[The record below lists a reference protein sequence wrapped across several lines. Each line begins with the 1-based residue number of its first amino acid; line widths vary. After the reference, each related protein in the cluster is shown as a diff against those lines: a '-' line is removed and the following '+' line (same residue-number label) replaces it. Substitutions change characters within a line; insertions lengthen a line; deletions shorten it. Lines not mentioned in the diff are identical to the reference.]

1 MAALPDPGLAGDQQE
16 TPPPRERLPERTAT
30 AREYLRERAPGVLMF
45 RQQPFELNWYPLA
58 RRDLGSKERPSWL
71 EPPSMDDRVGGR

>member
-1 MAALPDPGLAGDQQE
+1 
-16 TPPPRERLPERTAT
+16 
-30 AREYLRERAPGVLMF
+30 MF